1 MNFVF
6 DIESSGLPNKRNA
19 AHTDLEAYDTSR
31 IVSICWLLSQGDKIT
46 EQSYF
51 VVKPE
56 GFTISEDSFKI
67 HGISQEQ
74 AESTGVPI
82 AQVFKE
88 LKDSL
93 EHTHSIISYNIDF
106 DVNVLKSELYRAQQ
120 HEIIDIIDA
129 KHHICCMKKAKE
141 FLRTERWPKLSHTY
155 ESIFNEPLKNAHN
168 AMADTMACFKVY
180 NHMFPLSKDVFFVRN
195 RKVELTPEQS
205 EIVFAPLHVNIAV
218 LAAAGSGKST
228 VITARVKYLVDQ
240 GINEKQI
247 LVTTFTR
254 DASNDMKQKLTDIFG
269 YKPETMVGTI
279 DTISKVATFYSKHS
293 SKRDISDVSEHAQD
307 YLEYIRKHPHAIK
320 KYKYMFIDEFQDINQ
335 LQFDIIK
342 EFAKNGTIVFVV
354 GDDHQ
359 NIYTFRGSSIEYI
372 INFKQHFPHNSDMFK
387 LTFNFR
393 STREIINFAN
403 ASISNNHN
411 QIPKKMV
418 PGIPQAVPKPK
429 PQVKYFSNVM
439 YQNSYVINNIK
450 KIIQDGTPL
459 DEIAVLSPLNNSLF
473 LIEEALITNN
483 IKCVYLDGK
492 SDVRTMKKS
501 GHVCLCTIHK
511 SKGLEWEYVFL
522 TNASDDLIPKLKT
535 PKSIEEDRR
544 LFYVAVTR
552 AKSQLHITYT
562 ANQLAPFVSRYV
574 SEVSQEF
581 YDFIDYDP
589 KYAGTSQNDIVKQEL
604 SVTKLLEALQG
615 EDHNRLKKMGI
626 MPTIHIETIPKH
638 QLYAPS
644 SYLPII
650 EHEQLYSDFGM
661 FMDALICREISKAF
675 SKPHKDKHAVQLL
688 AGIILPKDTYQI
700 YKLYK
705 SHFKSN
711 LNNIQTFTPPQIIN
725 VLNAN
730 MNKSIMRDHIP
741 AVVDIVMVIKSSA
754 DKYNLPLDKV
764 PVFTERF
771 LPDEFSDT
779 INLSLAN
786 ASSDLALPQVIDD
799 IWELSKCQP
808 ILTNFRRRLLY
819 MDIRPSKDMKSY
831 ESLFKNATQTFIQFI
846 KNRFANVHDIGI
858 HEDLCSPNEIFG
870 ELDLRIGDTIIDFK
884 NTIND
889 EVSTPWILQLLCYKA
904 LYESQY
910 PDKTINKIGVFNPLR
925 GWYVEFDVS
934 TYDKQE
940 QLLTY
945 LIEKR
950 DSLNKN

>member
-19 AHTDLEAYDTSR
+19 PHSDLEAYGTAR
-31 IVSICWLLSQGDKIT
+31 IVSICWLLAQGEKIT

-51 VVKPE
+51 IIKPE
-56 GFTISEDSFKI
+56 GFTISDDAFRI

-74 AESTGVPI
+74 ADTTGVPI

-88 LKDSL
+88 LKESL
-93 EHTHSIISYNIDF
+93 EHAHSIISYNIDF
-106 DVNVLKSELYRAQQ
+106 DINVLKSELFRAGQTDLI
-120 HEIIDIIDA
+120 EIVDK

-141 FLRTERWPKLSHTY
+141 FLRMERWPKLSHTY
-155 ESIFNEPLKNAHN
+155 EHIFNEPLKNAHN

-180 NHMFPLSKDVFFVRN
+180 NHMFPLSKDVFFIRN

-228 VITARVKYLVDQ
+228 VITARVKHLVDQ
-240 GINEKQI
+240 GVKEKHI
-247 LVTTFTR
+247 MVTTFTR

-269 YKPETMVGTI
+269 YKPEVTVGTL

-293 SKRDISDVSEHAQD
+293 SKRDVTDVSEHAQD

-342 EFAKNGTIVFVV
+342 EFAKNDTIVFVV

-372 INFKQHFPHNSDMFK
+372 INFKQLFPTNSEMFK

-403 ASISNNHN
+403 ASISNNLN

-429 PQVKYFSNVM
+429 PQVKYFTNVM
-439 YQNSYVINNIK
+439 YQNSFVINQIK

-511 SKGLEWEYVFL
+511 SKGLEWEHVFL
-522 TNASDDLIPKLKT
+522 TNASDDLIPKLKS
-535 PKSIEEDRR
+535 PKSVEEDRR

-552 AKSQLHITYT
+552 AKLRLFITYT

-589 KYAGTSQNDIVKQEL
+589 KYAGTSQNDIIKQEL
-604 SVTKLLEALQG
+604 SVTKLLETLQG
-615 EDHNRLKKMGI
+615 EDHVRLKQTGI
-626 MPTIHIETIPKH
+626 MPTINIETIPKH
-638 QLYAPS
+638 QLYTPY

-650 EHEQLYSDFGM
+650 EQEQLYSDFGM
-661 FMDALICREISKAF
+661 FMDALISREISRAF
-675 SKPHKDKHAVQLL
+675 TKTYKDKHAVQLL
-688 AGIILPKDTYQI
+688 AGIILSKDNYQI

-705 SHFKSN
+705 SHFKN
-711 LNNIQTFTPPQIIN
+711 NINNIQNFTPPQIIN
-725 VLNAN
+725 CLNAN
-730 MNKSIMRDHIP
+730 CTKSITRDHIP
-741 AVVDIVMVIKSSA
+741 IVVDIVMTIKSSA
-754 DKYNLPLDKV
+754 EKFKLPLDKI
-764 PVFTERF
+764 PVFTDRF
-771 LPDEFSDT
+771 LPDEFSDQIHT
-779 INLSLAN
+779 SLINSN
-786 ASSDLALPQVIDD
+786 SDLPLKQVVDD
-799 IWELSKCQP
+799 IWEISKCQP
-808 ILTNFRRRLLY
+808 ILTSFRRRLLY
-819 MDIRPSKDMKSY
+819 MDIRPTKDMKAY
-831 ESLFKNATQTFIQFI
+831 ESLFQNATQTFIEFI
-846 KNRFANVHDIGI
+846 KSRFNFPQDIGI
-858 HEDLCSPNEIFG
+858 HEDLCSQDDIFG

-889 EVSTPWILQLLCYKA
+889 EVSTPWILQLLTYKA
-904 LYESQY
+904 LYEHQN
-910 PDKTINKIGVFNPLR
+910 PQKTINKIGVFNPLR

-934 TYDKQE
+934 NYDKQD

-945 LIEKR
+945 LIEKN
-950 DSLNKN
+950 NKI

>member
-19 AHTDLEAYDTSR
+19 QHTDLEAYDTAR

-51 VVKPE
+51 VIKPD

-88 LKDSL
+88 LKESL
-93 EHTHSIISYNIDF
+93 EHAHSIISYNIDF
-106 DVNVLKSELYRAQQ
+106 DINVLKAELYRAQQ
-120 HEIIDIIDA
+120 NELIEIVDK

-141 FLRTERWPKLSHTY
+141 FLRMERWPKLSHTY
-155 ESIFNEPLKNAHN
+155 ETIFNEPLKNAHN
-168 AMADTMACFKVY
+168 AMADTMACFKCY
-180 NHMFPLSKDVFFVRN
+180 NHMFPLSKDVFFIRN

-240 GINEKQI
+240 GIKEKQI

-269 YKPETMVGTI
+269 YKPETTVGTI

-293 SKRDISDVSEHAQD
+293 SKRSVSDVSEHAQD
-307 YLEYIRKHPHAIK
+307 YLEYIRKNPHSIK
-320 KYKYMFIDEFQDINQ
+320 KYKYIFIDEFQDINQ
-335 LQFDIIK
+335 LQFEIIQ
-342 EFAKNGTIVFVV
+342 EFAKNGTLIFVV

-372 INFKQHFPHNSDMFK
+372 INFKHHFPHNSEMFK

-403 ASISNNHN
+403 ASISNNIN

-429 PQVKYFSNVM
+429 PQVKYFTNVM
-439 YQNSYVINNIK
+439 YQNSFVINHIK
-450 KIIQDGTPL
+450 KIIQEGTPL

-473 LIEEALITNN
+473 LIEEALITNG

-544 LFYVAVTR
+544 LFYVAITR
-552 AKSQLHITYT
+552 AKVRLFITYT
-562 ANQLAPFVSRYV
+562 ANQIAPYVSRYV
-574 SEVSQEF
+574 SEVSREF
-581 YDFIDYDP
+581 YDFVDYDP
-589 KYAGTSQNDIVKQEL
+589 KYTGISQNDIITQEL
-604 SVTKLLEALQG
+604 SVTKLLENA
-615 EDHNRLKKMGI
+615 DYNRLKKTGI
-626 MPTIHIETIPKH
+626 MPTINIDNIPKK
-638 QLYAPS
+638 QLYDS
-644 SYLPII
+644 FSYLPII
-650 EHEQLYSDFGM
+650 EQEQLYSDFGL
-661 FMDALICREISKAF
+661 FMDALISREIAQQLL
-675 SKPHKDKHAVQLL
+675 SKPYRDKHATQLL
-688 AGIILPKDTYQI
+688 AGIVLPKDDYQV

-705 SHFKSN
+705 TNFKSN
-711 LNNIQTFTPPQIIN
+711 IAHIIAFDPPRIIQSLNTNCKTISREHMS
-725 VLNAN
+725 V
-730 MNKSIMRDHIP
+730 
-741 AVVDIVMVIKSSA
+741 VVDIVMTIKSSG
-754 DKYNLPLDKV
+754 DKYKLPLDKI

-771 LPDEFSDT
+771 LPDEFSEQIHSSLNNAT
-779 INLSLAN
+779 SNLPLR
-786 ASSDLALPQVIDD
+786 QVIDD
-799 IWELSKCQP
+799 IWEISKCQP

-819 MDIRPSKDMKSY
+819 MDVLPSKHMKSY
-831 ESLFKNATQTFIQFI
+831 EALFQNATHAFIEFI
-846 KNRFANVHDIGI
+846 KSRFPNQLHDIGI
-858 HEDLCSPNEIFG
+858 HEDLSSQDNIYG
-870 ELDLRIGDTIIDFK
+870 ELDLRIGDSIIDFK

-889 EVSTPWILQLLCYKA
+889 DVSADWILQLLSYKS
-904 LYESQY
+904 LYEYNNPTKVIQY
-910 PDKTINKIGVFNPLR
+910 IGVFNPLR

-934 TYDKQE
+934 NYDKQE

-945 LIEKR
+945 LSEKR
-950 DSLNKN
+950 DSLYKI